1 MRTMP
6 KDRLIA
12 ALGAQLRAE
21 RETRDALAEVIANG
35 QLDREVLL
43 AILSDPVPV
52 VTRDEIVR
60 AEAWLRELPPAFP
73 ARPKL
78 RAA

>member
-1 MRTMP
+1 MSAMP

-21 RETRDALAEVIANG
+21 RETRDALAGAIANG

-43 AILSDPVPV
+43 AILSDPVPA

-60 AEAWLRELPPAFP
+60 AEAWLRGLPPALPPRP
-73 ARPKL
+73 ALK
-78 RAA
+78 AA

>member
-1 MRTMP
+1 MPAMP

-21 RETRDALAEVIANG
+21 RETRDALRDVIANG

-60 AEAWLRELPPAFP
+60 AEAWLRGLPPAFP
-73 ARPKL
+73 PPPKL

>member
-1 MRTMP
+1 MRFTS

-21 RETRDALAEVIANG
+21 SETREALVGVIENG
-35 QLDREVLL
+35 QFDSEVLL

-52 VTRDEIVR
+52 VTQDDLRH
-60 AEAWLRELPPAFP
+60 AGSWLAGTNPHCRPP
-73 ARPKL
+73 